1 MPDPLSPT
9 RPPARVPAASTFGGW
24 APTGLALLVG
34 VGVLAAGFVL
44 FRLLSGILV
53 PGAAALILAVL
64 VLPFTDWLGRRVP
77 RGVAVGAVLLLVALA
92 AVAVTVLFARGLLDQ
107 GPEIQAALQ
116 SAATRVQDAVGGAAG
131 EAASAAINAAS
142 RTAQSPGLLTG
153 WVAGAIGSI
162 VPVLMG
168 LFTAAMVLFLVLL
181 DPSETRGWFT
191 RIVPWPPAQSD
202 RFLTTA
208 GQVIRDYVKGATI
221 LALVNAIPIW
231 AVARLLGTP
240 GAAAIL
246 VVMFVT
252 AYIPYVGAWLGGA
265 FAVLMALGSGGTTE
279 AVIMLAAVL
288 VVNLGL
294 QSIAQP
300 FAFHATM
307 RVSALGVFLVTLL
320 GGLIAGVFGAMLAAP
335 LVAMMTRYPTD
346 VRHVPSPTDPASTT

>member
-1 MPDPLSPT
+1 MSDTPLPS
-9 RPPARVPAASTFGGW
+9 RPPARAPAVSTLRAW
-24 APTGLALLVG
+24 APTGVALLVG

-44 FRLLSGILV
+44 FRLLSGILI
-53 PGAAALILAVL
+53 PAAGGMIIAVL
-64 VLPFTDWLGRRVP
+64 VLPFTDRLGRRIP
-77 RGVAVGAVLLLVALA
+77 RGLAVGAVLLLVALL
-92 AVAVTVLFARGLLDQ
+92 AVAVSVLFTRGLLDQ

-116 SAATRVQDAVGGAAG
+116 SAATRMRDAIGGAAG
-131 EAASAAINAAS
+131 QPTGAAIDALS
-142 RTAQSPGLLTG
+142 RAAQSPGLLTG

-181 DPSETRGWFT
+181 DPGETRGWFC
-191 RIVPWPPAQSD
+191 RVVPWPPAQSE

-208 GQVIRDYVKGATI
+208 GQVIRDYFKGATI

-231 AVARLLGTP
+231 VVAKLLGTP

-265 FAVLMALGSGGTTE
+265 FAVLMALGSGGTTD
-279 AVIMLAAVL
+279 AVIMLGAVL

-300 FAFHATM
+300 FAFRATM

-320 GGLIAGVFGAMLAAP
+320 GGLLAGVFGAMIAAP
-335 LVAMMTRYPTD
+335 LVAMATRYPTD
-346 VRHVPSPTDPASTT
+346 VRRVPAPPDPATTT

>member
-1 MPDPLSPT
+1 MSDAPLPSG
-9 RPPARVPAASTFGGW
+9 PPAREPAVSRIREW
-24 APTGLALLVG
+24 APTGVALLVG
-34 VGVLAAGFVL
+34 VGLLAAGFVL
-44 FRLLSGILV
+44 FRLLSGILI
-53 PGAAALILAVL
+53 PAAGGMIIAVL
-64 VLPFTDWLGRRVP
+64 VLPFTDQLSRRVP
-77 RGVAVGAVLLLVALA
+77 RGPAVGVVLLLVALL
-92 AVAVTVLFARGLLDQ
+92 AVAVSMLFARGLLDQ
-107 GPEIQAALQ
+107 GPAIRAALQ

-131 EAASAAINAAS
+131 QPTGAAIDALS
-142 RTAQSPGLLTG
+142 RAAQSPGLLTG

-168 LFTAAMVLFLVLL
+168 LFTASMVLFLVLL
-181 DPSETRGWFT
+181 DPSETRRWFT
-191 RIVPWPPAQSD
+191 RAVPWPPGQSE
-202 RFLTTA
+202 RFLATA

-231 AVARLLGTP
+231 AVAKLLGTP

-265 FAVLMALGSGGTTE
+265 FAVLMALGAGGTTD
-279 AVIMLAAVL
+279 AVIMLGAVL

-294 QSIAQP
+294 QSVAQP
-300 FAFHATM
+300 FAFRATM

-335 LVAMMTRYPTD
+335 LVAMVSRYPTD
-346 VRHVPSPTDPASTT
+346 VHRVPAPPDPATTI